1 MGALRDLLDS
11 GEPAIL
17 DGALATELE
26 AHGHDL
32 GDRLWSARLLADDP
46 GAITEVHRS
55 YRAAGAQVLTTAS
68 YQASIEGFTASG
80 RPAAEAERLLR
91 RSVELARGVADG
103 ALVAAS
109 CGPYGA
115 MLAGGQEY
123 SGDYAGASE
132 RVVEDFH
139 ERRLHALLAAG
150 PDCIA
155 CETIPRASEAAA
167 LARVLDRLAAPE
179 AWISFSCR
187 DGRATSHGEPIEE
200 AVAAA
205 VTSERV
211 VAVGVNCTAPEHLD
225 ELLARAR
232 TATDRPLVAYPN
244 SGRTWDAGPAAGRPR
259 APRRCRPRRCGRG
272 RRPARAS
279 ARLGGCCG
287 LGPAAVGDPSR
298 AAEAT
303 SPAALAATGE
313 VRAGDEHEDGDHH
326 GDDRD
331 FHAGQP
337 RAFAGQ
343 AACYG
348 ARAAT

>member
-1 MGALRDLLDS
+1 MGALRDLL
-11 GEPAIL
+11 GGREPAIL

-46 GAITEVHRS
+46 GAITAVHRS

-68 YQASIEGFTASG
+68 YQASVEGFTASG

-91 RSVELARGVADG
+91 RSVELARDAADG

-123 SGDYAGASE
+123 SGDYAGASD
-132 RVVEDFH
+132 RAVEDFH

-187 DGRATSHGEPIEE
+187 DGRATSHGEPIEA

-244 SGRTWDAGPAAGRPR
+244 SGRTWDAEARRWTAAGATTLPAATVR
-259 APRRCRPRRCGRG
+259 AWAAAG
-272 RRPARAS
+272 
-279 ARLGGCCG
+279 ARLIGGCCG
-287 LGPAAVGDPSR
+287 LGPAAVRPIASALG
-298 AAEAT
+298 A
-303 SPAALAATGE
+303 SPA
-313 VRAGDEHEDGDHH
+313 R
-326 GDDRD
+326 
-331 FHAGQP
+331 
-337 RAFAGQ
+337 
-343 AACYG
+343 
-348 ARAAT
+348 

>member
-1 MGALRDLLDS
+1 M
-11 GEPAIL
+11 
-17 DGALATELE
+17 
-26 AHGHDL
+26 
-32 GDRLWSARLLADDP
+32 
-46 GAITEVHRS
+46 
-55 YRAAGAQVLTTAS
+55 LTTAS

-123 SGDYAGASE
+123 SGDYAGASD

-259 APRRCRPRRCGRG
+259 APRRCRPRRAGVGRG
-272 RRPARAS
+272 RRAPHRGLLRPRPGRS
-279 ARLGGCCG
+279 EGHRLG
-287 LGPAAVGDPSR
+287 AAVRKLSTAPAGPPSR

-303 SPAALAATGE
+303 SPAALAATGQI
-313 VRAGDEHEDGDHH
+313 RAGDEHEDGDHH

-343 AACYG
+343 AACRG